1 VQVYEAC
8 ARLVS
13 EGFGEH
19 GFAAARG
26 TVEEDAGRCGEEG
39 GGVAVE
45 VWEGEGVD
53 YGFLEFFDDGV
64 EAADVY
70 TLLER
75 LGRDDA
81 G

>member
-1 VQVYEAC
+1 
-8 ARLVS
+8 
-13 EGFGEH
+13 
-19 GFAAARG
+19 
-26 TVEEDAGRCGEEG
+26 
-39 GGVAVE
+39 VAVE